1 MSVKS
6 TVNLPSILI
15 VEDDPAVRELLRFV
29 LCQHRFE
36 VEEAPDAEVA
46 QEMILAAHPSLIL
59 LDWMLPNLSGIALAR
74 KLKSSPVTQSIP
86 IIMVTAR
93 GEEEDKVKGFEC
105 GADDYVTKPF
115 SPRELIARIR
125 AVLRRLVP
133 HQSDEQIQVADLV
146 LDPVSRDAK
155 INGEVIP
162 IGPTEFRL
170 LHFFMT
176 HPDRVYSRTQLL
188 DRVWGIQS
196 FVEERTV
203 DVCVRRLRKALEP
216 ANKSPLI
223 ETIRGVGYRFISS
236 TS

>member
-1 MSVKS
+1 M
-6 TVNLPSILI
+6 NLPSILI

-29 LCQHRFE
+29 LCQHSFE

-46 QEMILAAHPSLIL
+46 QEMILAANPSLIL
-59 LDWMLPNLSGIALAR
+59 LDWMLPNLSGIALAK

-115 SPRELIARIR
+115 SPRELVARIR
-125 AVLRRLVP
+125 AVLRRLAP

-155 INGEVIP
+155 IKGELIP

-176 HPDRVYSRTQLL
+176 HPNRVYSRTQLL

-223 ETIRGVGYRFISS
+223 ETIRGVGYRFVSS
-236 TS
+236 TT

>member
-1 MSVKS
+1 MKS

-29 LCQHRFE
+29 LCQHSFE

-46 QEMILAAHPSLIL
+46 QEMILAANPSLIL
-59 LDWMLPNLSGIALAR
+59 LDWMLPNLSGIALAK

-115 SPRELIARIR
+115 SPRELVARIR
-125 AVLRRLVP
+125 AVLRRLAP

-155 INGEVIP
+155 IKGELIP

-176 HPDRVYSRTQLL
+176 HPNRVYSRTQLL

-223 ETIRGVGYRFISS
+223 ETIRGVGYRFVSS
-236 TS
+236 TT

>member
-1 MSVKS
+1 MKL

-29 LCQHRFE
+29 LCQHRFK

-59 LDWMLPNLSGIALAR
+59 LDWMLPNLSGIALA
-74 KLKSSPVTQSIP
+74 KQLKSSPVTQSIP

-125 AVLRRLVP
+125 AVLRRLAP

-155 INGEVIP
+155 IKGELIP

-223 ETIRGVGYRFISS
+223 ETIRGVGYRFVSS
-236 TS
+236 AT

>member
-1 MSVKS
+1 MKS

-29 LCQHRFE
+29 LCQHRFK

-46 QEMILAAHPSLIL
+46 QEMILAAYPSLIL
-59 LDWMLPNLSGIALAR
+59 LDWMLPNLSGIALAK

-125 AVLRRLVP
+125 AVLRRLAP

-155 INGEVIP
+155 IKGELIP

-203 DVCVRRLRKALEP
+203 DVCVRRLRKALGP

-223 ETIRGVGYRFISS
+223 ETIRGVGYRFVSS
-236 TS
+236 TT

>member
-1 MSVKS
+1 M
-6 TVNLPSILI
+6 NLPSILI

-29 LCQHRFE
+29 LCQHPFE

-46 QEMILAAHPSLIL
+46 QEMILAANPSLIL
-59 LDWMLPNLSGIALAR
+59 LDWMLPNLSGIALAK

-115 SPRELIARIR
+115 SPRELVARIR
-125 AVLRRLVP
+125 AVLRRLAP

-155 INGEVIP
+155 IKGELIP

-176 HPDRVYSRTQLL
+176 HPNRVYSRTQLL

-223 ETIRGVGYRFISS
+223 ETIRGVGYRFVSS
-236 TS
+236 TT